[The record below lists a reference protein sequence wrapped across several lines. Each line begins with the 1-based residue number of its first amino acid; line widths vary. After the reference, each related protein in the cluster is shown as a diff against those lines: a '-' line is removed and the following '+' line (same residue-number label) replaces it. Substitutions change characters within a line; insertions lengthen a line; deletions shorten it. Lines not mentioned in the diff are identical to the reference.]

1 MNYTKNYH
9 LPQWDETDRIM
20 RTDFNQMCADME
32 NGLLKTARDAAEAVS
47 GASTGAASAAEAAR
61 RAQSSADSAMEK
73 ASAAFAV
80 DNRPYVWGSFTGT
93 GREHEISLGF
103 RPHFMIIWSSGIKDT
118 SMGNSFL
125 SITQG
130 TSNERFLTITENGFL
145 LRDNTANAGINMSG
159 ALFYYVAFR

>member
-1 MNYTKNYH
+1 MNYTEKYH

-20 RTDFNQMCADME
+20 RADFNQMCADME

-80 DNRPYVWGSFTGT
+80 DNRPYVWGSFTRT
-93 GREHEISLGF
+93 GQEQEITLGF
-103 RPHFMIIWSSGIKDT
+103 QPYFLIAWMGASTDT
-118 SMGNSFL
+118 SAGTTFL
-125 SITQG
+125 TITQG
-130 TSNERFLTITENGFL
+130 TINDHFLKITKTGFTLRENSSNTGLNI
-145 LRDNTANAGINMSG
+145 SG
-159 ALFYYVAFR
+159 GRYYYLAFR

>member
-20 RTDFNQMCADME
+20 RADFNQMCADME

-80 DNRPYVWGSFTGT
+80 DNRPYVWGSFTRT
-93 GREHEISLGF
+93 GKEQEITLGF
-103 RPHFMIIWSSGIKDT
+103 QPYFLIVWMGASTDT
-118 SMGNSFL
+118 SAGTTFL
-125 SITQG
+125 TITQG
-130 TSNERFLTITENGFL
+130 TINDHFLKITKTGFTLRENSSNTGLNI
-145 LRDNTANAGINMSG
+145 SG
-159 ALFYYVAFR
+159 GRYYYLAFR